1 VIRRL
6 YGSAVIAATLRGQK
20 ELPFRPREEIERR
33 RDARVRWIARYAVKH
48 VPFYAG
54 LDAERVRTAADLER
68 WPRLDRDHVRAHPDQ
83 YVARTRAARNALELT
98 TSGTSGRPLRMLHD
112 RRSVL
117 RNMAWGERERA
128 PLIAMTGAG
137 FRPKELYV
145 AYAAS
150 TLKRVTDFY
159 AQATLM
165 PVRPRR
171 RFVDVRSPLE
181 EIAAL
186 TLAER
191 PDILT
196 GAGGWMDLFFRTVTA
211 YDIPFHRPS
220 LVIYGTEALPY
231 GARELIEGLGI
242 PVMSRYN
249 AVESFKIGFFCEER
263 TGFHLHDDLC
273 VVRTDDEGRIL
284 LSNLV
289 NRATVLLNYPVGD
302 LGAMSDEP
310 CPCGR
315 NLRLLGEL
323 EGRVEDILTLPD
335 GRLVHPREVW
345 GIFKHDRS
353 VLQYQLVQHAPD
365 RYTLH
370 LATTDPAARD
380 RGHEGLRRLLGP
392 GAAIEVTDPPP
403 PDGRKFRAV
412 VAAPTARGTAADRA
426 PTTPPGSADGA
437 GTAR

>member
-1 VIRRL
+1 MIRRL
-6 YGSAVIAATLRGQK
+6 YGSAVVAAALRGQR
-20 ELPFRPREEIERR
+20 ELPFLPREEIERR
-33 RDARVRWIARYAVKH
+33 RDARARWIARYAVRH
-48 VPFYAG
+48 VPFYAE
-54 LDAERVRTAADLER
+54 LDADRVRTAADLER
-68 WPRLDRDHVRAHPDQ
+68 WPELDRDHVRAHPDA

-128 PLIAMTGAG
+128 PQIAMTGG
-137 FRPKELYV
+137 SFRPKELYV

-159 AQATLM
+159 AEATLM

-171 RFVDVRSPLE
+171 HFVDVRTPLE

-186 TLAER
+186 GLAEQ
-191 PDILT
+191 PDILV

-211 YDIPFHRPS
+211 YDIPFHRPK
-220 LVIYGTEALPY
+220 LVMYTGEALPF

-249 AVESFKIGFFCEER
+249 AVESFKIGFYCEER

-273 VVRTDDEGRIL
+273 VVRTDGEGRIL

-289 NRATVLLNYPVGD
+289 NRATVLLNYPLGD
-302 LGAMSDEP
+302 LGALSDEP

-345 GIFKHDRS
+345 GVFKHDRS

-370 LATTDPAARD
+370 FAATDPGARD
-380 RGHEGLRRLLGP
+380 RAHEGLARMLGP
-392 GAAIEVTDPPP
+392 DAQIEVTDPPP

-412 VAAPTARGTAADRA
+412 VAAPTARGTAGDRA
-426 PTTPPGSADGA
+426 PTTPP
-437 GTAR
+437 R